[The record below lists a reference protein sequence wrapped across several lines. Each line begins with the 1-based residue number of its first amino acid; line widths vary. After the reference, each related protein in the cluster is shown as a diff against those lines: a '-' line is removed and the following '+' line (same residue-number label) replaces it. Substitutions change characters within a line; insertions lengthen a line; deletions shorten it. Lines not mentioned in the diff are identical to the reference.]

1 MARFHSGW
9 VIFHYMC
16 VCLCVC
22 VCVWDHIFFIHL
34 SIDGHLDCFCILA
47 IVNNASMN
55 IGVYSLFKLMFV
67 FSLIKY
73 SGMKFLDHMVV
84 LFLIFWGLPVL
95 FFITTV
101 PIYIPTNSA
110 AGFNFLHFVI
120 CCFFDNSHFDRCE
133 VIISLA
139 FWFVFPDD

>member
-9 VIFHYMC
+9 VIFH
-16 VCLCVC
+16 CVC
-22 VCVWDHIFFIHL
+22 VCVFVCEWDHIFFIHL
-34 SIDGHLDCFCILA
+34 SVDVHLDCFCILA
-47 IVNNASMN
+47 VVNNASMN

-73 SGMKFLDHMVV
+73 SGMKFLYHMVV
-84 LFLIFWGLPVL
+84 LFLIFWGLSVL

-110 AGFNFLHFVI
+110 GGFSFLHVVI
-120 CCFFDNSHFDRCE
+120 CCFFDNRHFDRCE
-133 VIISLA
+133 VIISLG